1 MQLEDL
7 NKVMEQLGIHLE
19 SFGEKTLVCRELP
32 VWMKD
37 VEEAAFLQDMIDIW
51 ERDKALS
58 LEKLRKHAIATMACH
73 SSIRF
78 NRSLTMEEMKR
89 VIEDLGKC
97 EHPFHCPNGRTT
109 LICME
114 EKDLIHA
121 FERG

>member
-1 MQLEDL
+1 MLLPITIEASVSAIMQLEDL

-78 NRSLTMEEMKR
+78 NRSLTM
-89 VIEDLGKC
+89 
-97 EHPFHCPNGRTT
+97 
-109 LICME
+109 
-114 EKDLIHA
+114 
-121 FERG
+121 